1 MVGDCVSLPACIL
14 CGVRVCVC
22 CVLEMCHR
30 NQSMGH
36 GSDHDPSTPLV
47 IDKNPVFHLQHLI
60 PHPSPELNFNE
71 TKNSFIMSSDMSGNV
86 VKTPT
91 GLKVNGSEKLDYNFH
106 YVSPVFDISH
116 AKLAETYKPWGRV
129 LIVLDKSEFSVRFGR
144 SPTCRARMFS

>member
-47 IDKNPVFHLQHLI
+47 IDKNPVLLDRAMVTI
-60 PHPSPELNFNE
+60 GMDPSIEW
-71 TKNSFIMSSDMSGNV
+71 D
-86 VKTPT
+86 
-91 GLKVNGSEKLDYNFH
+91 
-106 YVSPVFDISH
+106 
-116 AKLAETYKPWGRV
+116 
-129 LIVLDKSEFSVRFGR
+129 
-144 SPTCRARMFS
+144 